1 MTTPD
6 TFVGSAGYTVKF
18 GAAARTIDYRDDL
31 ATFTFTFDI
40 EPSQAG
46 PNAPPWTLI
55 LEHHKHSERTA
66 AYSIAFERTKRYVES
81 RGYCV
86 EVYGA

>member
-6 TFVGSAGYTVKF
+6 TSAGSDGYTVKF
-18 GAAARTIDYRDDL
+18 GAAARTIDYRDDV

-40 EPSQAG
+40 KPGQSG
-46 PNAPPWTLI
+46 PDAPPWTLI

-66 AYSIAFERTKRYVES
+66 AYSVAFDRAKRYVES
-81 RGYCV
+81 RGYYV

>member
-6 TFVGSAGYTVKF
+6 TSVGSAGYTVKF
-18 GAAARTIDYRDDL
+18 GAVARTIDYKDEL

-40 EPSQAG
+40 KPSQSG
-46 PNAPPWTLI
+46 PNVPPWTLI
-55 LEHHKHSERTA
+55 LEHRKHSERTA
-66 AYSIAFERTKRYVES
+66 AYSVAFERTKQYVES
-81 RGYCV
+81 RGYYV